1 MTNNISAT
9 ILHDRVCRG
18 ERLSAE
24 ERQQLDAWYAEQ
36 DAAEEALL
44 SRNRTAN
51 SQSPL
56 QRQIEVLEASLVSVT
71 QQIQTLA
78 AENRTLRSEIVSL
91 QRELV
96 SRKSGQL
103 A

>member
-1 MTNNISAT
+1 MTNSISAT
-9 ILHDRVCRG
+9 ILHDRSCRG
-18 ERLSAE
+18 ELLSAE
-24 ERQQLDAWYAEQ
+24 ERQQLEAWYAEQ
-36 DAAEEALL
+36 DAGEEALL
-44 SRNRTAN
+44 SRHRKVI

-56 QRQIEVLEASLVSVT
+56 QRQIEVLEASMVTLT
-71 QQIQTLA
+71 QQIQSLS

>member
-9 ILHDRVCRG
+9 ILHDRACRG

-24 ERQQLDAWYAEQ
+24 ERQQLEAWYAEQ

-56 QRQIEVLEASLVSVT
+56 QRKIEVLEASMVSLT
-71 QQIQTLA
+71 QQIQSLS

-96 SRKSGQL
+96 SRKSGQF